1 MNAFSDSQF
10 SVRAYLKGKKIQI
23 SITSLVLIVFYSLD
37 LRKYYISNTLMT
49 QENKLERERENTVQ
63 NHVLLESVVRRSK
76 RPRGGGW
83 WTVRSILEEAP
94 SLARKFSQSFS
105 SETMCEQCE
114 CLLLQAQYEVCI

>member
-49 QENKLERERENTVQ
+49 QENKLEREREREHRTKSCSPRVCSEEVQEAERRRLVDRAINT
-63 NHVLLESVVRRSK
+63 RRS
-76 RPRGGGW
+76 
-83 WTVRSILEEAP
+83 T
-94 SLARKFSQSFS
+94 
-105 SETMCEQCE
+105 
-114 CLLLQAQYEVCI
+114 